1 MNTHRLHA
9 LTAAHVDTLKRALRI
24 AIRHDKQTL
33 HHDAKHMQPGV
44 LAQARAAIRAM
55 EQLADGLSPSA
66 PPSLPMDAEPECI
79 RCDPGALQPCGA
91 DCPVLPARDPLVP
104 PFELPENDDARYD
117 PTRYSKD

>member
-9 LTAAHVDTLKRALRI
+9 LTSAHVDTLKRALRI

-66 PPSLPMDAEPECI
+66 PPELPRECEHCGYVYAHRCIEPVGI
-79 RCDPGALQPCGA
+79 
-91 DCPVLPARDPLVP
+91 VP
-104 PFELPENDDARYD
+104 PFELPENDAARYD